1 MVAILHGIAQRAA
14 DGTAAVADAVETG
27 RKAVPL
33 AELAWDCTLRH
44 QGPRAG
50 RLPSRQAAFF
60 NAITRRWSASSR
72 GFSC

>member
-1 MVAILHGIAQRAA
+1 MAAILHGIAQRAA

-44 QGPRAG
+44 Q
-50 RLPSRQAAFF
+50 AA
-60 NAITRRWSASSR
+60 TR
-72 GFSC
+72 